1 MSFNVLEEYKQHNDF
16 LIELNKEK
24 NAELNEL
31 RETVKRHGETY
42 SYLQAKVE
50 RYEEALRYIAG
61 ENRTVYADTIEEARD
76 SAITALDDDEWEGE

>member
-1 MSFNVLEEYKQHNDF
+1 MIFNVLEEYKQHNDF

-31 RETVKRHGETY
+31 RETVKRHDETY

-61 ENRTVYADTIEEARD
+61 ESHVYADTLEEARE